1 MHPFE
6 RKAVERVVGNAPCER
21 APIRCDLGV
30 SLLPEER
37 AQHQTKETVDPLA
50 LSRQV
55 TDRIESS
62 SYRLRQHQHTLHIND
77 RFASTA
83 ALHPAGEEFRG
94 GHLHP
99 FIRGRP
105 SSYLDSCPD
114 HYVGRSATTAALS
127 PCGPS
132 SSRRPFRRSR
142 VCTIEE

>member
-6 RKAVERVVGNAPCER
+6 RKAVERVVGDAPCER

-30 SLLPEER
+30 SLLTQER
-37 AQHQTKETVDPLA
+37 TQHQAKETIDPLA

-55 TDRIESS
+55 TNRIEWS

-83 ALHPAGEEFRG
+83 ALHPAGGESRG
-94 GHLHP
+94 GYPHA

-105 SSYLDSCPD
+105 S
-114 HYVGRSATTAALS
+114 
-127 PCGPS
+127 
-132 SSRRPFRRSR
+132 F
-142 VCTIEE
+142 I

>member
-6 RKAVERVVGNAPCER
+6 RKAVERVVGDAPCER

-50 LSRQV
+50 LSRRV
-55 TDRIESS
+55 TYRIESS

-83 ALHPAGEEFRG
+83 ALHPAGEESRG
-94 GHLHP
+94 GHPHA

-105 SSYLDSCPD
+105 SSLYGWLSRPLRRAFGYYCGS
-114 HYVGRSATTAALS
+114 VAVRAA
-127 PCGPS
+127 
-132 SSRRPFRRSR
+132 
-142 VCTIEE
+142 V